1 MSVLRGN
8 STFIKSCPLGRQCFL
23 PGWCPRS
30 RSSRMSAGGLGHQCV
45 SGSGSS
51 CVLYFT
57 VTCLSCSEHGNQ
69 SIEDMKDVVWRCRR
83 RTPRSLNR
91 LLVTRHF
98 SWANWGAESVS
109 VELMLLY
116 MFLVCVDIS
125 LTAPNNRNTSAGM
138 KWCE

>member
-51 CVLYFT
+51 RVLYFT
-57 VTCLSCSEHGNQ
+57 VTCLSCSEHGNH
-69 SIEDMKDVVWRCRR
+69 SRRHERRCVEVPKGERR
-83 RTPRSLNR
+83 EACTPFWSP
-91 LLVTRHF
+91 
-98 SWANWGAESVS
+98 S
-109 VELMLLY
+109 
-116 MFLVCVDIS
+116 
-125 LTAPNNRNTSAGM
+125 TSAGPIGVQRVCQWNSSCFM
-138 KWCE
+138 FFSGMCWYFSSTVNEMA